1 MQNRNQTTTVRLHI
15 EDIFEGSMGMEV
27 TQKHEEET
35 LQRQQNQSQIYTY
48 ESWKRGS
55 MDKWGF
61 YIHVHNL
68 FLVKCLKET
77 GKSDL
82 QEDKY

>member
-35 LQRQQNQSQIYTY
+35 TT
-48 ESWKRGS
+48 ETAKPKP
-55 MDKWGF
+55 D
-61 YIHVHNL
+61 IHV
-68 FLVKCLKET
+68 
-77 GKSDL
+77 
-82 QEDKY
+82 